1 MKMAGKT
8 AKSRTSNKSEK
19 ANRQTRQLLWARIAF
34 GVFALVLIL
43 SMVLSMVA
51 NN

>member
-1 MKMAGKT
+1 MKMAGKI
-8 AKSRTSNKSEK
+8 AKGKTSSKNEK
-19 ANRQTRQLLWARIAF
+19 NNHQTRQMLWARIAF